1 MLNHQ
6 TTPID
11 VFRALADPTR
21 MAIVE
26 RLMRGEATVS
36 ELAKPLGISLAAV
49 VQQVNYLE
57 NFGVIMSRKV
67 GRVRTCCIDY
77 QALTMAEE
85 WIANRRAMWE
95 RQFDVLG
102 DIVESEGIPQR

>member
-1 MLNHQ
+1 MLNL
-6 TTPID
+6 PIAPIN

-26 RLMRGEATVS
+26 RLMEKEATVS
-36 ELAKPLGISLAAV
+36 ELAKPLNISLAAV
-49 VQQVNYLE
+49 VQQVNLLE
-57 NFGVIMSRKV
+57 ECGVIMSRKV

-77 QALTMAEE
+77 QALSMAEQ

-95 RQFDVLG
+95 RQFDTLG
-102 DIVESEGIPQR
+102 DILEEVK

>member
-1 MLNHQ
+1 MLNQQ

-26 RLMRGEATVS
+26 RLMRSEATVS

-67 GRVRTCCIDY
+67 GRVRTCAIDY

-85 WIANRRAMWE
+85 WISNRRAMWE

-102 DIVESEGIPQR
+102 DILESEGIPP